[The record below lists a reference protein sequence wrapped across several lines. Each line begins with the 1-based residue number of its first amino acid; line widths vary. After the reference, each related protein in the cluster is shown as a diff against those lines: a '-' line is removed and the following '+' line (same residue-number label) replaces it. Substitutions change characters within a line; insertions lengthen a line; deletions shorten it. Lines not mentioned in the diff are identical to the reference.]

1 CTAQSRPRRRSSTRR
16 KPTIGRAAPDQR
28 RDWMRTRFASH
39 WNDADQESGKY
50 YRTDTGEKFGNTGQL
65 ATRLERSIAKTVAGR
80 AGSTGQAGWRTV
92 ALHSSEPP
100 KAAKFYET
108 ETDYWTR
115 CARSAPGLDEEKV
128 KQELDRRRLC
138 ITKKIL
144 SRVS

>member
-1 CTAQSRPRRRSSTRR
+1 VKNLETPDNWLLDLSDPSL
-16 KPTIGRAAPDQR
+16 KPWLDELDQR
-28 RDWMRTRFASH
+28 DKRVGVLLRDMH
-39 WNDADQESGKY
+39 Y
-50 YRTDTGEKFGNTGQL
+50 
-65 ATRLERSIAKTVAGR
+65 
-80 AGSTGQAGWRTV
+80 
-92 ALHSSEPP
+92 LHSSEPP